1 MTLKSSHTS
10 ALHKIKALGLMNFK
24 GHLQRPGHSYRTY
37 NTNDGTFIEK
47 DNQKCACMVR
57 TLER

>member
-1 MTLKSSHTS
+1 MTLKNSHTS
-10 ALHKIKALGLMNFK
+10 VSHKGKALGLMNHTGTFP
-24 GHLQRPGHSYRTY
+24 RPAHSYRTY
-37 NTNDGTFIEK
+37 NTKNRTFIEK